1 MSTKVTNWILGVVP
15 AVLAF
20 AAVYFEQ
27 AISAYARGRSAVL
40 PLATLLL
47 LSILLHPRLRYLL
60 MITLCYG
67 VSFLALRDVLFRS
80 VPGLPPPLNYLEWEA
95 LKVIDLL
102 IVAGLSATAALTETL
117 RPGTVWA
124 RRCYFGAAGLYFF
137 GMGLVSYFRF
147 MSWQSLLLAVT
158 GITAL
163 MGCVFA
169 HRIVS
174 TEAEEV
180 IEEDVATDEMLQ
192 QAHEAAHRA
201 ALHAKEWRDNL
212 VAAIDECDTP
222 SGPVASG

>member
-1 MSTKVTNWILGVVP
+1 
-15 AVLAF
+15 
-20 AAVYFEQ
+20 
-27 AISAYARGRSAVL
+27 
-40 PLATLLL
+40 
-47 LSILLHPRLRYLL
+47 
-60 MITLCYG
+60 
-67 VSFLALRDVLFRS
+67 
-80 VPGLPPPLNYLEWEA
+80 
-95 LKVIDLL
+95 
-102 IVAGLSATAALTETL
+102 
-117 RPGTVWA
+117 
-124 RRCYFGAAGLYFF
+124 
-137 GMGLVSYFRF
+137 
-147 MSWQSLLLAVT
+147 
-158 GITAL
+158 